1 VHYGAVSS
9 HLARIR
15 AEESTETLSTL
26 SMTALAAKAQLGCYA
41 LMTEALMMA
50 LRMTMWTCSPD
61 SGASAGSVLCGQ
73 TLASR
78 G

>member
-1 VHYGAVSS
+1 
-9 HLARIR
+9 
-15 AEESTETLSTL
+15 
-26 SMTALAAKAQLGCYA
+26 MTVLAAKAQLGCYA

-50 LRMTMWTCSPD
+50 LRITMWTCSPD